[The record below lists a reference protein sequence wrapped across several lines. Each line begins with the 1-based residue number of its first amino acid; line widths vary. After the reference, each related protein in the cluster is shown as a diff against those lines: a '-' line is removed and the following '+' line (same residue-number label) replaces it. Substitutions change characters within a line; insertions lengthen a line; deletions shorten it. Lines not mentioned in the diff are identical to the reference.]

1 MARVLDVATYVL
13 NQTESISTMKLQKL
27 VYYSQAFHL
36 VREGSPLFPEDIE
49 AWANGPVIP
58 ELFKFHKG
66 EFVIS
71 RGFLTGSVDALN
83 SEERASVDHVIERL
97 GDWSGAQLS
106 DLTHSE
112 DPWRV
117 ARGSLPPR
125 ARSQTKIS
133 CEVLRVYY
141 RSCPAGNP
149 VFA

>member
-13 NQTESISTMKLQKL
+13 NQAGSISTMKLQKL
-27 VYYSQAFHL
+27 VFYSQAFHL
-36 VREGSPLFPEDIE
+36 VCQDVPLFQEDIE
-49 AWANGPVIP
+49 AWANGPVVP

-71 RGFLTGSVDALN
+71 RGFLAGAADALT
-83 SEERASVDHVIERL
+83 SEERASVDHVIQCL

-112 DPWRV
+112 DPWRL
-117 ARGSLPPR
+117 ARGSLPSG
-125 ARSQTKIS
+125 ARSQARVS
-133 CEVLRVYY
+133 CEVLRTYY